1 MRDECDAGG
10 GEHFVGFDLK
20 SEIGKIG
27 GTLEPLIER
36 DKQIGQTIPVN
47 QTPTTII
54 HTRDGQTF
62 PVVGYVSFD
71 VLKTLLDQLV
81 K

>member
-1 MRDECDAGG
+1 LTPTEMKKVQTLVDE
-10 GEHFVGFDLK
+10 
-20 SEIGKIG
+20 
-27 GTLEPLIER
+27 GTLEPLIDK
-36 DKQIGQTIPVN
+36 DKQIGQAMPVN

-54 HTRDGQTF
+54 HTKDGQTY
-62 PVVGYVSFD
+62 PVVGYVSYD